1 MLTKVG
7 DKPRIS
13 YFNNNNDDVIKKVL
27 KIQKRIQKSI
37 LKIVS
42 FFIHLVHNTLFLHI
56 IIPSLF

>member
-1 MLTKVG
+1 MKVG

-13 YFNNNNDDVIKKVL
+13 YFNNNNDDVIKKVP

-42 FFIHLVHNTLFLHI
+42 FFIHLVHTTLFLHI

>member
-13 YFNNNNDDVIKKVL
+13 YFNNNKDDVIKKVL